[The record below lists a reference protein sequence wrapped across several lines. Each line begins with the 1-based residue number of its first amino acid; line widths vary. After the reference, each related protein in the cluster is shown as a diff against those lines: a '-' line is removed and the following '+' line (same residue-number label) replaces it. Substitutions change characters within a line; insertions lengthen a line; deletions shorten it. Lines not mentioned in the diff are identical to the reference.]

1 MIKLPQVTLLIYN
14 PDKSP
19 ELGEAALKQASTGIE
34 YGHVV
39 QICSRA
45 PENAEFPY
53 VLVPES
59 SWKEGQRFQSYL
71 INDFF
76 NTEFVLHI
84 ETDGYPVNPEL
95 WQDKFLQ
102 FDYVGAPWPTA
113 YTQNNRVGNGG
124 CSLRS
129 KKFTQWCSDHR
140 NEYVNGMSSDIWFCQ
155 YMYPENRHVIKY
167 ADLETAIQF
176 SFEFP
181 VSEFPEWTWEKSF
194 AFHGKFEHL
203 RTPYEKVNKLIPIQK

>member
-1 MIKLPQVTLLIYN
+1 MIELPNVTLLLYN
-14 PDKSP
+14 PDKSSD
-19 ELGEAALKQASTGIE
+19 LGEVVLAEATKGIVF
-34 YGHVV
+34 GKVL
-39 QICSRA
+39 QICTKA
-45 PENAEFPY
+45 PQDSKFPY
-53 VLVPES
+53 LLVPES

-76 NTEFVLHI
+76 DTEFVLHI
-84 ETDGYPVNPEL
+84 ETDGYPVNPHL

-102 FDYVGAPWPTA
+102 FDYVGAPWPTT

-129 KKFTQWCSDHR
+129 KRFTQWCSDNR

-155 YMYPENRHVIKY
+155 YMYPENRHVLKY

-176 SFEFP
+176 SFELP
-181 VSEFPEWTWEKSF
+181 VMEFPEWTWEQSF

-203 RTPYEKVNKLIPIQK
+203 RTPFMKTNQLINIQR